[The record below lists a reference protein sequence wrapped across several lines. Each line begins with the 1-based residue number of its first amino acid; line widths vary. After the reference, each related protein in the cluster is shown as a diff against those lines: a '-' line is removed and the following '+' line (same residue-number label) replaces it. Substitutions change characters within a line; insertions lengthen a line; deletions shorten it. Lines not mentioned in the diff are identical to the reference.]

1 MALRPLHLL
10 GSPVL
15 RERSAEVATLDDA
28 TRALIDDMFE
38 TMDAAQGVGLAA
50 NQVGVA
56 RRVAVIDAEG
66 QRFAMVNPV
75 LVEVSGRATGEEGC
89 LSIPDIYGEVTRPE
103 RVVLEAIGRDGRPFR
118 LEAQGLTAR
127 AIQHEIDH
135 LDGILFLD
143 HLGPI
148 RRKMLLARWKK
159 DRRGETGYLKEV
171 KPRAKREGPR
181 PDAAS
186 ESAPEGAPAD

>member
-1 MALRPLHLL
+1 MALLPLHLL

-15 RERSAEVATLDDA
+15 RERAAEVATVDEE
-28 TRALIDDMFE
+28 TRRFIDDMFE

-56 RRVAVIDAEG
+56 RRVAVIDADG

-75 LVEVSGRATGEEGC
+75 LVSVEGRATAEEGC

-103 RVVLEAIGRDGRPFR
+103 RVVLEALDRDGQAFR

-159 DRRGETGYLKEV
+159 SRQGETGYV
-171 KPRAKREGPR
+171 RQITPPRTGARGERGGEPSTA
-181 PDAAS
+181 PS
-186 ESAPEGAPAD
+186 E